1 MLGLLAAN
9 TVLIAVLIILLAMTN
24 WGRILVLLRW
34 LYSTSS
40 RWLTTSTV
48 LVIYGVV
55 LLYLL
60 IVTHLPAAAAENFS
74 RKRCKTILV
83 PYRDHDGQL
92 KGWVREVREETAGTE
107 APVNSP
113 PRPTLPPES
122 LGRCPKIATLVTVS
136 RNDESLADFPH
147 STWNGFLDGRFRC
160 HFTPQQV
167 EDTSRLALYWVSDKL
182 PGRRGSVDAVTA
194 EKGKLTRFKCAGI
207 IDCRVVA
214 CTAQIAPGTN
224 VTQQLEAHCAY
235 GAVFENSGTHI
246 HSKYTHSLPTPKN
259 KKTPQLQVFISKQ
272 PVVLQG
278 SKTNINDIPESSEE
292 DKNDNA
298 RLQTPID
305 SDAEDLLNSSDQDT
319 DKSDNLLNSDDEKA
333 LDPGAEEE
341 EEEH

>member
-1 MLGLLAAN
+1 
-9 TVLIAVLIILLAMTN
+9 MTN
-24 WGRILVLLRW
+24 WGRILVLLQW

-48 LVIYGVV
+48 LVVYGAV

-60 IVTHLPAAAAENFS
+60 IVTHLPAAAAEHLS
-74 RKRCKTILV
+74 HKRRKTVLV

-92 KGWVREVREETAGTE
+92 KGWVREVREETTGTE

-122 LGRCPKIATLVTVS
+122 LGHRPRIATLVTAS

-147 STWNGFLDGRFRC
+147 STWNGFPDGRFRC

-224 VTQQLEAHCAY
+224 VTRQLEARCACGSSLRHRSCKVEWSIVFY
-235 GAVFENSGTHI
+235 RDGAVFENSGTHI

-259 KKTPQLQVFISKQ
+259 KKAPQLQDFISKQ
-272 PVVLQG
+272 PVVLRG
-278 SKTNINDIPESSEE
+278 SKTNTNDIPESSEE
-292 DKNDNA
+292 DKNDNVSK
-298 RLQTPID
+298 RLWKDVLI
-305 SDAEDLLNSSDQDT
+305 SSDQDT
-319 DKSDNLLNSDDEKA
+319 DESDNSLNSDDEKA